1 MAMEFARELR
11 WTDSKGAHN
20 DLCTEW
26 AYVHGLAARREGCS
40 ARTRDEDN
48 NGVSLAEFRSR
59 ANKTIQER
67 RARFTRSGR
76 TDAEQLPE
84 AAALLSEEEVA
95 EVRLYSGPSFLPLN
109 AFLRQTC
116 VLQVAACSG
125 EHRQALAS
133 HPLLSFAATCRLLS
147 SAVRKLSAAPS
158 PEEAALPLWR
168 GVRGELSASFWTRDE
183 QGMVCAVDTAFMST
197 SRRRQTP
204 LDYIDPHGPNVLWEL
219 RPSTESDVAYRQGA
233 DISMLS
239 QFAAEAEVLFPP
251 CTMLLVVD
259 PPPTLRDTEE
269 RLRRSERAGAGAGAG
284 LSSDER
290 VESGCR
296 FRHVR
301 VVPSFV

>member
-1 MAMEFARELR
+1 MFVEGLDALVPDKPPLTMAMEFARELR

-109 AFLRQTC
+109 AFLRQ
-116 VLQVAACSG
+116 V
-125 EHRQALAS
+125 
-133 HPLLSFAATCRLLS
+133 
-147 SAVRKLSAAPS
+147 
-158 PEEAALPLWR
+158 
-168 GVRGELSASFWTRDE
+168 TR
-183 QGMVCAVDTAFMST
+183 S
-197 SRRRQTP
+197 
-204 LDYIDPHGPNVLWEL
+204 
-219 RPSTESDVAYRQGA
+219 
-233 DISMLS
+233 
-239 QFAAEAEVLFPP
+239 
-251 CTMLLVVD
+251 
-259 PPPTLRDTEE
+259 PTLQ
-269 RLRRSERAGAGAGAG
+269 LREPRNP
-284 LSSDER
+284 
-290 VESGCR
+290 
-296 FRHVR
+296 H
-301 VVPSFV
+301 P